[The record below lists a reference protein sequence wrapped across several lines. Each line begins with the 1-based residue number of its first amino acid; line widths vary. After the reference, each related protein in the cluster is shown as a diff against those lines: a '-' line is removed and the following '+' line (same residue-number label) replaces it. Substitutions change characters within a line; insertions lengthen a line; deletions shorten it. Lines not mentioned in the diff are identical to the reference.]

1 MLTETQNILNRLAAA
16 DREHQKEAGGR
27 LLLRSVKYVCAAILS
42 GFILDV
48 IFHLNAGWRLGL
60 LLALI
65 CGVFV
70 LAIFGWHLAFV
81 RRNRMEHIARFLETR
96 DPALGS
102 RLINLLQLS
111 EQTQD
116 TSLAL
121 LTRELAHQAV
131 GNYAAELG
139 GVPIENLA
147 RTDEARR
154 QLKRAAWALLAFTTV
169 LAICFRIAAI
179 EVARFADP
187 FGDHPP
193 YSFTHLE
200 FVQPGSA
207 GTNVLYGKGLIV
219 RVKALGHQPKEVFLT
234 SFPPGHPEQAV
245 TLPMFDEGGLG
256 FNQLLD
262 NVRKD
267 IVAFSHTKDHVS
279 ESKQV
284 HIGVVLTP
292 QLEKAFVRIAPPG
305 YTGIKPEEKLYEFKG
320 VQALEGS
327 EVQFRLQSNRPLREG
342 LLEITAGDQPP
353 QSIVLKKSADSELA
367 GSFIAADSGR
377 LRFGIVDVAGLPSQG
392 DCEGALTVTHD
403 LPPEIHI
410 TNPER
415 DAVAA
420 MDFKLQAQIET
431 SDDYGLREIRL
442 HRGLNGVYSTPKI
455 FKYNTVALDSRE
467 TADFNFTDLG
477 IQPGDVISLFAEA
490 VDNAPQPHLARSQT
504 VRLQVISVEDYNNY
518 LREQSD
524 ISDTEAKYA
533 ELNDDLQELI
543 EKQKELGEAAQRLNS
558 QLAKADP
565 KQRDALAQQLDS
577 LIAQQNELD
586 DQLNKQAE
594 RMENFVRQHPLY
606 DVEQDLQEL
615 LRQQAENIRQSTQ
628 ANDAATRNIAQRSSP
643 PGGPRRLSPD
653 MLNDF
658 KKASD
663 DQIARLGQVHEE
675 ADRQM
680 VQTLDDMSQMQ
691 ELIKD
696 FNLFESLYR
705 TQQDLAQQA
714 QAYNRPGQLNRE
726 DQLALKN
733 LAATEK
739 QVADALDQLQGKLR
753 DDAKAAEK
761 LFPKAA
767 QSGRDLANQISEHRI
782 EPLAEQ
788 ATGQMLAGDGEQSF
802 QLADRLRGEMEKLF
816 GECQG
821 GNCPSGNELDAYL
834 KLQRMNPGSNFAQ
847 MGRSRKLGFGK
858 GRGQASGMGEG
869 MMGTSGYAV
878 MDGSSMD
885 VLGNESSARNGN
897 AAARQSSRFG
907 KGAGALAAGGKGVA
921 GQPDVIKGLNPVNR
935 NSGANSSEA
944 VIEEYNDVVESYFK
958 AITTKKEKPANENQK
973 SN

>member
-27 LLLRSVKYVCAAILS
+27 LLLRGVKYVCAAVLVA
-42 GFILDV
+42 FIVDV

-65 CGVFV
+65 SGVLV
-70 LAIFGWHLAFV
+70 LAIFSWRLAFV
-81 RRNRMEHIARFLETR
+81 RRNRMEHIARFLEMR

-102 RLINLLQLS
+102 RLINLLQLD
-111 EQTQD
+111 EQTRD
-116 TSLAL
+116 RSLASP
-121 LTRELAHQAV
+121 TRDLARQAV
-131 GNYAAELG
+131 ENYAAELG
-139 GVPIENLA
+139 NVRIENLA
-147 RTDEARR
+147 RTDEVRLH
-154 QLKRAAWALLAFTTV
+154 LKRAAWALLGFTV
-169 LAICFRIAAI
+169 LLAVGFRITAV
-179 EVARFADP
+179 EMARFADP

-200 FVQPGSA
+200 IVQPGPA

-219 RVKALGHQPKEVFLT
+219 KVKALGHQPKEIFLT
-234 SFPPGHPEQAV
+234 SFPPGHPDQAA
-245 TLPMFDEGGLG
+245 TLPMFDEGGVG

-262 NVRKD
+262 NVRTD
-267 IVAFSHTKDHVS
+267 LVVFAHTKDHVS
-279 ESKQV
+279 ESRQAR
-284 HIGVVLTP
+284 IGVLLTP
-292 QLEKAFVRIAPPG
+292 QLEKAFVRIAPPD
-305 YTGIKPEEKLYEFKG
+305 YTGLKPEEKRYEFKG

-327 EVQFRLQSNRPLREG
+327 EVKFRLQSNRPLREG

-353 QSIVLKKSADSELA
+353 QRLVLKKSADNEVS
-367 GSFIAADSGR
+367 GSFIATDSGR

-392 DCEGALTVTHD
+392 DCEAALTVTHD
-403 LPPEIHI
+403 LPPEIRI

-420 MDFKLQAQIET
+420 MDFKLQAQIES

-442 HRGLNGVYSTPKI
+442 HRGLNGVYSAPKV
-455 FKYNTVALDSRE
+455 FKYDTIVLDSRE
-467 TADFNFTDLG
+467 TADFNFADLG
-477 IQPGDVISLFAEA
+477 VQPGDVISLFAEA
-490 VDNAPQPHLARSQT
+490 VDNAPQPHLARSQI

-543 EKQKELGEAAQRLNS
+543 EKQKELGDAAQKLND
-558 QLAKADP
+558 QLAKAGA

-577 LIAQQNELD
+577 LIAQQNELNAK
-586 DQLNKQAE
+586 LNQQAE
-594 RMENFVRQHPLY
+594 RMENFVRQNPLY
-606 DVEQDLQEL
+606 DVEQDLRKL

-628 ANDAATRNIAQRSSP
+628 TNDAAARDVAQRSSP
-643 PGGPRRLSPD
+643 PGASRQLSPD

-663 DQIARLGQVHEE
+663 DQIARLGQVHED
-675 ADRQM
+675 ADQQM
-680 VQTLDDMSQMQ
+680 VQKLDDMSQMQ

-696 FNLFESLYR
+696 FNLFGSLYR
-705 TQQDLAQQA
+705 TQQDLAQQT

-726 DQLALKN
+726 DQLAMKD

-739 QVADALDQLQGKLR
+739 QVADTLDQLQAKLR
-753 DDAKAAEK
+753 DDAKAAGK

-767 QSGRDLANQISEHRI
+767 QSGRDLADQITENRM

-788 ATGQMLAGDGEQSF
+788 ATSQMLAADGEQSF
-802 QLADRLRGEMEKLF
+802 QLADRLRAEMEKLF

-821 GNCPSGNELDAYL
+821 GNCPSSNELDTYL

-847 MGRSRKLGFGK
+847 MSRSRKFGFGT
-858 GRGQASGMGEG
+858 GRGQAGGMGEG
-869 MMGTSGYAV
+869 MMGTAGYAV

-885 VLGNESSARNGN
+885 VLGNESSVRNGN

-907 KGAGALAAGGKGVA
+907 RGAGALAAGGRGVA
-921 GQPDVIKGLNPVNR
+921 GKPDVIKGLNPVNR
-935 NSGANSSEA
+935 QSAAASSET
-944 VIEEYNDVVESYFK
+944 VIQEYNDVVENYFK
-958 AITTKKEKPANENQK
+958 TITTKKEEPVNEK
-973 SN
+973 SK